1 MDKRQLLTI
10 GNISQQTGVHV
21 KSLRYYDRIGILTPA
36 YIDSETGYRYYDY
49 SQIPLV
55 QAIQLC
61 VELDI
66 PLNRFPEFMTED
78 RKNIRIGK
86 LITYGTM
93 LADEKIKA
101 INARLRM
108 LDEIREHIQYAEN
121 YRFHNG
127 PIKVD
132 FPDMLLWT
140 IPYKGALRSSEYHLK
155 FTKGIDEIIRQ
166 ELGMCIE
173 GGIMMLYRGDAE
185 ERFLYIAIEGDG
197 APVPLPR
204 DVLRLPASSFACMK
218 TDVNDIEHAR
228 GLFPDLFSQDYDK
241 VVMETELFTDHYDF
255 SHPQYEIRCSLPGGG
270 NGL

>member
-10 GNISQQTGVHV
+10 GNVSQQTGVHV

-127 PIKVD
+127 PLKVD
-132 FPDMLLWT
+132 FPDMLFWT
-140 IPYKGALRSSEYHLK
+140 VPCKGALRSSEYHLK
-155 FTKGIDEIIRQ
+155 FTKGIDEIIHLG
-166 ELGMCIE
+166 LGMCVE
-173 GGIMMLYRGDAE
+173 GGLMMLQRGGGE
-185 ERFLYIAIEGDG
+185 ERLLYIAVENNGD
-197 APVPLPR
+197 PDELPG
-204 DVLRLPASSFACMK
+204 DILRLPAASYACTRTM
-218 TDVNDIEHAR
+218 VNDIGHAR
-228 GLFPDLFSQDYDK
+228 ELYPDLFAQDYDR
-241 VVMETELFTDHYDF
+241 VVMETELFTNHYDF
-255 SHPQYEIRCSLPGGG
+255 SHPQYEIRCSLPEQ
-270 NGL
+270 